1 MIIVSSSKIFHIW
14 MIIVQQRAVQVLQV
28 FAKWFASFCRHLAK
42 MFFAGSVPTWKYP
55 ERLIKLANLY
65 TSLCYNLWF
74 LVSVV
79 NVKGYACSY
88 AFSI

>member
-1 MIIVSSSKIFHIW
+1 MVCKF
-14 MIIVQQRAVQVLQV
+14 LQA
-28 FAKWFASFCRHLAK
+28 FAQNGFCRLSA
-42 MFFAGSVPTWKYP
+42 SS

-79 NVKGYACSY
+79 NVKGYACRY
-88 AFSI
+88 AMASDVCLHVALLIFAFCPPLTFSDSIDVSVE